1 MWKPAA
7 HRFVYDDTF
16 AMAPNALDQRLTRL
30 EAAKRQVGEIRPTEL
45 QRLLLRLGRA
55 RYPDAKSL
63 ARLHEALVFLHAF
76 PPNHAV
82 LRHVESVLESFSQ
95 RMAALAARGADV
107 SALDNE
113 ELSGIAGTTLTAFW
127 NYDEVA
133 WLVDRFP
140 GSVAIAWDGYE
151 QTDRL
156 AATLPRFLPLLEE
169 DARVEADVNYRQWLR
184 AASAGDEL
192 AWLIRQMARL
202 PVSPDERVELF
213 GALQLPI
220 QWQLGNSRAT
230 RTLGKRPVR
239 QVFYHRGPLIQRR
252 DVSLARELALP
263 PLRLKK
269 LSRREGEKIIH
280 LCREATT
287 VRYRELYGTSL
298 GDPKTVVQAS
308 VGRGVEIFLW
318 GLRPERRLPLRAYQ
332 AGFTL
337 KNGVPINYIEG
348 ISLFEWMEIGFNTFY
363 AYRDGET
370 AWIYA
375 QALRML
381 HQVLGVTCISV
392 YPYQLGKDNEEA
404 IKSGAFWF
412 YRKLGFRPMRPELAR
427 LAAGEEERI
436 AANPAY
442 RTPPATLRR
451 LAQGHVVFE
460 LPGSSRGEWD
470 RFAMRNLG
478 FAVQQRMAK
487 RFDGDAVKIRR
498 ASTAWVAQA
507 LGVHPEKWPALQ
519 QTAFENC
526 ALWLALIPHLS
537 RWPWREKQRLVATI
551 RAKANSSESRYTRL
565 LQTHA
570 ELRRTVLAMGSK
582 AFP

>member
-1 MWKPAA
+1 MAA
-7 HRFVYDDTF
+7 R
-16 AMAPNALDQRLTRL
+16 ALDQLLTRL
-30 EAAKRQVGEIRPTEL
+30 ETAKRRVGEIDPAEL

-63 ARLHEALVFLHAF
+63 ARFHEALVFLRAF
-76 PPNHAV
+76 PPNRAV
-82 LRHVESVLESFSQ
+82 LRQAELLLESFSQ
-95 RMAALAARGADV
+95 RMAALAARGADF
-107 SALDNE
+107 SELDNE

-133 WLVDRFP
+133 WLVQRFP
-140 GSVAIAWDGYE
+140 GSVAIDWDEHE

-156 AATLPRFLPLLEE
+156 AATLPRFVPLLEE
-169 DARVEADVNYRQWLR
+169 DARVEANVDYRKWLQ
-184 AASAGDEL
+184 AASGDDEL
-192 AWLIRQMARL
+192 AWLIRQIGRL
-202 PVSPDERVELF
+202 AVSPDERVELF

-220 QWQLGNSRAT
+220 RWQLGNSRAT
-230 RTLGKRPVR
+230 RTLSKRPVR

-252 DVSLARELALP
+252 AVSLAHELALP

-298 GDPKTVVQAS
+298 GDPTTVVQAS

-318 GLRPERRLPLRAYQ
+318 GLLPERRLPLRAYQ

-348 ISLFEWMEIGFNTFY
+348 IALFEWMEIGFNTFY
-363 AYRDGET
+363 AYREGET

-404 IKSGAFWF
+404 IQSGAFWF
-412 YRKLGFRPMRPELAR
+412 YRKLGFRPMRPNLAQLVAR
-427 LAAGEEERI
+427 EEKKI
-436 AANPAY
+436 AASPAY

-460 LPGSSRGEWD
+460 LPRSSQGDWD
-470 RFAMRNLG
+470 G
-478 FAVQQRMAK
+478 FAIRRLGIAVQRHMAK
-487 RFDGDAVKIRR
+487 QFGGDAAKMRGGSAAR
-498 ASTAWVAQA
+498 VARE
-507 LGVHPEKWPALQ
+507 LGVRPEEWPARLQ
-519 QTAFENC
+519 ASFQNY
-526 ALWLALIPHLS
+526 ALLLALIPDLGS
-537 RWPWREKQRLVATI
+537 WPAQEKQRLLAI
-551 RAKANSSESRYTRL
+551 IHAKANSSDSRYSQL

-570 ELRRTVLAMGSK
+570 ELRRVILEMGS
-582 AFP
+582 ADRSDP